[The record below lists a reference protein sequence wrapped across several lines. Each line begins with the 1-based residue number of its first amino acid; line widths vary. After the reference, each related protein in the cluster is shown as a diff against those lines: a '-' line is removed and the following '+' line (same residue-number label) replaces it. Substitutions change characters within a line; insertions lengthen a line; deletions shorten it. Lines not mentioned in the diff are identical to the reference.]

1 MHGARLSAGP
11 RERRGRRVLSREGGL
26 GGLQCLIPPEDAH
39 GFATCCASL
48 PEGVFVG
55 RDHGVVS
62 LVGQGVLED
71 KTVVVAAL
79 ALLAD
84 HGIEVR
90 GLSTSS
96 FRVSA
101 LVDPAQVP
109 ACARLLHDH
118 FIVRERA
125 EAAAAFA

>member
-1 MHGARLSAGP
+1 M
-11 RERRGRRVLSREGGL
+11 
-26 GGLQCLIPPEDAH
+26 
-39 GFATCCASL
+39 
-48 PEGVFVG
+48 FVG

-62 LVGQGVLED
+62 LVGQGVLKD

-125 EAAAAFA
+125 EAAAAFAWSAARPQFFAFATQHVSPNAASCCLRSETLGGPGCVCLLCCG